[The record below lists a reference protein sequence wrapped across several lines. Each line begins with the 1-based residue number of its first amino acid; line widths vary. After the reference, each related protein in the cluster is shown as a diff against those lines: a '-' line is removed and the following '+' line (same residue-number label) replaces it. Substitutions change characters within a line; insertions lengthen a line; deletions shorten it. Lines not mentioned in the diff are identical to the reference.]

1 MRWHSDVRMCLACT
15 RGVRYNCAVS
25 AFAGVVTT
33 GIYCRPGC
41 GANPKPGNV
50 RPFEFA
56 AAAEAAGYRACMR
69 CRPYRTN
76 VQVPLRG
83 PDVVCRAIKLIL
95 DGALD
100 NHGEEHLASRLDV
113 SARHLRRLFR
123 ERVGAT
129 PDQLA
134 RSCRAHFARRLLD
147 DTDLLVTDVAFA
159 AGFSSLRQFNR
170 TMLAIFRA
178 PPLALRARRRKSDR
192 LVADGGL
199 ALRME
204 YSRPLDWPAM
214 INCLR
219 ARAIDGVEC
228 VDNFVY
234 RRTIVVDGDLGALEI
249 REGGPGFLELR
260 MHLPHWRGLLH
271 LVQRARG
278 IFNLDDA
285 PRGTSPDGGEGPTAA
300 WRGIASTLQPPGTW
314 DPFELGVCAVLAQQ
328 GDAARAITSRLV
340 EKHGQRVPGLSEL
353 GLTHTF
359 PAPATLAAADLEG
372 LGVDRTQAVAI
383 RALAGL
389 VADEHW
395 YGSASLGDLLTRA
408 SSIHGL
414 DHAITRHL
422 AFRVDRSG

>member
-1 MRWHSDVRMCLACT
+1 MCLT
-15 RGVRYNCAVS
+15 RAPVVRYNCAVS

-33 GIYCRPGC
+33 GIYCRPSC

-56 AAAEAAGYRACMR
+56 AAAEAAGYRACLR

-76 VQVPLRG
+76 VQVNLQG
-83 PDVVCRAIKLIL
+83 PEVVCRAIRLIL

-100 NHGEEHLASRLDV
+100 NHGEDDLASRLDV

-123 ERVGAT
+123 EHVGAT

-134 RSCRAHFARRLLD
+134 RSCRAHFARRMLD
-147 DTDLLVTDVAFA
+147 DTDLSVTDVAFA

-170 TMLAIFRA
+170 TMLATFRA

-204 YSRPLDWPAM
+204 YSHPLDWPKM
-214 INCLR
+214 LDCLR
-219 ARAIDGVEC
+219 ARAIDGVES
-228 VDNFVY
+228 VDECAY
-234 RRTIVVDGDLGALEI
+234 RRTIAVEGDVGALEV

-260 MHLPHWRGLLH
+260 LHLPHWRGILH

-278 IFNLDDA
+278 IFNLDCD
-285 PRGTSPDGGEGPTAA
+285 PREMSPGGGEGPPTV
-300 WRGIASTLQPPGTW
+300 WRDGACTLRPPGTW
-314 DPFELGVCAVLAQQ
+314 DPFELGVCALIAQQ
-328 GDAARAITSRLV
+328 GNGARAVTARLV
-340 EKHGQRVPGLSEL
+340 ETHGERAPGLSQL

-359 PAPATLAAADLEG
+359 PAPAVLAAADLEG
-372 LGVDRTQAVAI
+372 VGIDTEHAAVI
-383 RALAGL
+383 RALA
-389 VADEHW
+389 VAAEPRELEGRTWEAD
-395 YGSASLGDLLTRA
+395 
-408 SSIHGL
+408 
-414 DHAITRHL
+414 
-422 AFRVDRSG
+422 RVRSG